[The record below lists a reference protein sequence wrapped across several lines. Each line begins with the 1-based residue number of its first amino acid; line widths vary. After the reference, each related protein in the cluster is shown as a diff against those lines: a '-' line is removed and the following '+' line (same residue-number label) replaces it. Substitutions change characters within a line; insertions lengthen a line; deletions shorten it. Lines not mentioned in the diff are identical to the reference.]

1 VKTLSAETKAILS
14 PYVERATDQ
23 PLYAFLASA
32 EAGYVHPHHMVAAL
46 HAMHATL
53 VDRFPAVSLWMS
65 IDLEQTAD
73 LLTKAIECAE
83 RQEQDYPEEVE
94 A

>member
-1 VKTLSAETKAILS
+1 MNTLSTATKAILT
-14 PYVERATDQ
+14 PYVERAADQ

-32 EAGYVHPHHMVAAL
+32 EAGYVHPHHMVAVL
-46 HAMHATL
+46 HALHATL
-53 VDRFPAVSLWMS
+53 VDRFPNVSLWMA

-83 RQEQDYPEEVE
+83 RQEQDFPQLE
-94 A
+94 AA